1 MLARLHA
8 KLIRRGV
15 LFVLLLAF
23 GCENSTPT
31 APSTVTVSSG
41 GSTLKV
47 SAPIPQSPIANAEVD
62 VLNPKLT
69 SGNAQS
75 LFVSGVN
82 FFHEFQLF
90 HVATKSTLMLVESGT
105 VLQEVTVT
113 SYVVENPLEDDQLYQ
128 WKVRA
133 FLDGSYGPWSEM
145 AAFST
150 NIPVSIGPPIPLQP
164 APDEVVDSVRPVLEI
179 ENPVIEG
186 ETGTVMIE
194 FQVALDPNFQNM
206 VSIMSEE
213 LGRHAGIHT
222 PLTGPRQSALS
233 RAEKTSAQVTAD
245 LQFDTTYYWRTRGTN
260 GIVSR
265 YPSVAAPGSIV
276 GNFSQVISFKVASEA
291 VVNAGG
297 GGSGGTVS
305 SGTEDDE
312 LDLSEVVWLHH
323 NFSDWPQTST
333 ITSTTIGA
341 PPICIDHTKVG
352 QWPSGDFSGSGAI
365 VDSNPWV
372 FANIGGTWYA
382 ATWEWV
388 RVGTTCKSLGASD
401 FKTHVNGASPL
412 NTWTP
417 QSGEQIGL
425 MISTPARFGPEG
437 SVNER
442 SNVVLR
448 TWP

>member
-1 MLARLHA
+1 
-8 KLIRRGV
+8 
-15 LFVLLLAF
+15 
-23 GCENSTPT
+23 
-31 APSTVTVSSG
+31 
-41 GSTLKV
+41 
-47 SAPIPQSPIANAEVD
+47 
-62 VLNPKLT
+62 
-69 SGNAQS
+69 
-75 LFVSGVN
+75 
-82 FFHEFQLF
+82 
-90 HVATKSTLMLVESGT
+90 MLVESGT

-323 NFSDWPQTST
+323 NVSDWPQTST

-352 QWPSGDFSGSGAI
+352 QWPSGEFSAI
-365 VDSNPWV
+365 TAWAS
-372 FANIGGTWYA
+372 ALL
-382 ATWEWV
+382 
-388 RVGTTCKSLGASD
+388 RCVGLLISLIWPC
-401 FKTHVNGASPL
+401 TH
-412 NTWTP
+412 
-417 QSGEQIGL
+417 
-425 MISTPARFGPEG
+425 ST
-437 SVNER
+437 
-442 SNVVLR
+442 
-448 TWP
+448 